1 MGTDPFFWKAGFRAV
16 GNRGLSPIFAATT
29 MPRLMADAPKLYL
42 VDAMSNIHRAYHAIQ
57 RLSTAAGRPTNAIYG
72 FVTMLR
78 KMLREHAPEYLA
90 VAWDGP
96 QRTLRHEAYSE
107 YKANRQP
114 MADDLA
120 SQIPTIRQILDA
132 YRIPVLELPGYEAD
146 DVIGT
151 LAKKASTM
159 GFDVVIVTADKDML
173 QLVGPRVR
181 VFHTGR
187 ERFLDEA
194 GVREFFGVAPGQV
207 ADVLALMG
215 DSVDNIPGVP
225 RVGEVTAKKW
235 IAEYG
240 DLPTL
245 LARADEI
252 KGKVGE
258 SLREHR
264 EDALVSR
271 RLVEIPTDLAI
282 PFEPDAL
289 RCTPADAKTLKDLF
303 VELEFHSL
311 AAEIHD
317 ESAVRPEIS
326 ALRRKPGEPF
336 AVDPSRP
343 LGLALLRAKDRMLL
357 SVSDG
362 KDVEIAEESPAEIAR
377 RWRGLDR
384 PGRSVTIADAKPLDA
399 LLAREGAS
407 VEADVFDVCLAQY
420 VLSPGAGSSEFEVMA
435 FQRLGHRVTT
445 DKEAGIVSCSLPE
458 GYAVETADRWLGE
471 RASGT
476 LALAERL
483 RPEMEKRPE
492 LERIYR
498 EIERPLTPVLARMEQ
513 AGIRVDIPYLAE
525 MSARMDRDLRALE
538 EKIWEEAGEQFN
550 VNSPV
555 KLGQVLFEKMK
566 YPVGRKTA
574 KTRVSSTGVE
584 VLNELAEQGFP
595 IARLIIEYRE
605 ISKLKGTYV
614 DALPQ
619 LADVESRVHSSF
631 HQTVAATGRLSS
643 SDPNLQN
650 IPIRTAAGREIRRA
664 FVAAPGTRLVIAD
677 YSQIELRILAH
688 LSGDAALIGA
698 FERGDDIHRATASKI
713 FGVAPDLVST
723 EMRFAAKRIN
733 FALLYGM
740 AAYTLG
746 RDLGVPTAEAKSYIE
761 SYFAQFPAVR
771 GTLDGILDEARNT
784 REVRTIFG
792 RVRPIPDIHASNGMV
807 RGNAERMALNAP
819 FQGSAADIIK
829 IAMVRLDHSLA
840 EAGSRARM
848 LLQVHD
854 ELVLEAPE
862 DEVEEVS
869 ALVRRVMEG
878 AAKLRVHLAVD
889 VGAGDNWLD
898 AKH

>member
-1 MGTDPFFWKAGFRAV
+1 MRP
-16 GNRGLSPIFAATT
+16 FAADLESPGMTEA
-29 MPRLMADAPKLYL
+29 PPKLYL

-57 RLSTAAGRPTNAIYG
+57 RLSTSTGRPTNAIYG

-78 KMLREHAPEYLA
+78 KMMREHTPDYVA

-96 QRTLRHEAYSE
+96 EKTLRHEAYVD
-107 YKANRQP
+107 YKANRP
-114 MADDLA
+114 AMADDLA
-120 SQIPTIRQILDA
+120 VQLPAIRSILGA
-132 YRIPVLELPGYEAD
+132 YRIPVLELAGYEAD

-151 LAKKASTM
+151 LSKKASAM

-187 ERFLDEA
+187 EKFLDEA
-194 GVREFFGVAPGQV
+194 GVREFFGVSPAQV
-207 ADVLALMG
+207 VDVLALMG

-240 DLPTL
+240 DLATL

-264 EDALVSR
+264 EDALISR
-271 RLVEIPTDLAI
+271 RLVEIPVDLDI
-282 PFEPDAL
+282 PFEPDAF
-289 RCTPADAKTLKDLF
+289 RSTAADAEKLRALF

-317 ESAVRPEIS
+317 ESAVAPEIS
-326 ALRRKPGEPF
+326 AVRRRPGEPF
-336 AVDPSRP
+336 TVDPSGP
-343 LGLALLRAKDRMLL
+343 LGVALLRAKERVLL
-357 SVSDG
+357 AVSDG
-362 KDVEIAEESPAEIAR
+362 QNVEIAEESGPEIAA
-377 RWRGLDR
+377 RWRALDR
-384 PGRSVTIADAKPLDA
+384 PGRTVTVADAKPLDA
-399 LLAREGAS
+399 LLAREGGS
-407 VEADVFDVCLAQY
+407 VAADVFDVCLAQY
-420 VLSPGAGSSEFEVMA
+420 VLSPGVGSSDFEVMA
-435 FQRLGHRVTT
+435 FQRLGHRVTAN
-445 DKEAGIVSCSLPE
+445 KEAGIVSCALPE

-476 LALAERL
+476 LGLATRL
-483 RPEMEKRPE
+483 RAEMEKRPA
-492 LERIYR
+492 L
-498 EIERPLTPVLARMEQ
+498 
-513 AGIRVDIPYLAE
+513 AGIAVDIPYLSE
-525 MSARMDRDLRALE
+525 MSVRMEKGLRALE

-555 KLGQVLFEKMK
+555 KLGSVLFEKMK
-566 YPVGRKTA
+566 LPVGRKTA

-584 VLNELAEQGFP
+584 VLNELAEGGFP
-595 IARLIIEYRE
+595 IARLVIEYRE

-619 LADVESRVHSSF
+619 LADESSRVHSSF

-664 FVAAPGTRLVIAD
+664 FVAPPGKKLVVAD

-688 LSGDAALIGA
+688 LSGDQNLIAA
-698 FERGDDIHRATASKI
+698 FERGDDIHRATAAKI
-713 FGVAPDLVST
+713 FGVSPDLVSQ

-740 AAYTLG
+740 AAFTLG
-746 RDLGVPTAEAKSYIE
+746 KDLGVPTAEAKSYIE
-761 SYFAQFPAVR
+761 SYFAQFPGVR
-771 GTLDGILDEARNT
+771 GYLDGILDEARRT
-784 REVRTIFG
+784 HEVTTIFG
-792 RVRPIPDIHASNGMV
+792 RVRPIPDIQASNGMV

-829 IAMVRLDHSLA
+829 IAMVRLD
-840 EAGSRARM
+840 RALTEEGFQARL

-854 ELVLEAPE
+854 ELVLEAPA
-862 DEVEEVS
+862 EEVPALS
-869 ALVRRVMEG
+869 ATVRRVMEE
-878 AAKLRVHLAVD
+878 ATRLKVHLAVD
-889 VGAGDNWLD
+889 VGSGDNWLT
-898 AKH
+898 AK

>member
-1 MGTDPFFWKAGFRAV
+1 
-16 GNRGLSPIFAATT
+16 
-29 MPRLMADAPKLYL
+29 MPEAPPKLYL

-57 RLSTAAGRPTNAIYG
+57 RLSTSAGRPTNAIYG

-78 KMLREHAPEYLA
+78 KMLREHTPDYLA

-96 QRTLRHEAYSE
+96 QRTLRHEQYAE

-120 SQIPTIRQILDA
+120 SQVPVIRQILDA

-187 ERFLDEA
+187 EKFLDTA
-194 GVREFFGVAPGQV
+194 GVREFFGVAPEQV

-235 IAEYG
+235 ISEYG

-245 LARADEI
+245 LARAGEI

-264 EDALVSR
+264 ENAVISR
-271 RLVEIPTDLAI
+271 RLVEIPTDLPI

-289 RCTPADAKTLKDLF
+289 RCAPADSKRLKDLF

-326 ALRRKPGEPF
+326 AVRRRPGERFSIGPD
-336 AVDPSRP
+336 AP
-343 LGLALLRAKDRMLL
+343 LGVALLSAKDGMLL
-357 SVSDG
+357 AVSDG
-362 KDVEIAEESPAEIAR
+362 ENVEIAEESPAEIAR
-377 RWRGLDR
+377 RWRDLDR
-384 PGRSVTIADAKPLDA
+384 PARPVAIADAKPLDA
-399 LLAREGAS
+399 LLEREGSA
-407 VEADVFDVCLAQY
+407 VVGDVFDVCLAQY

-435 FQRLGHRVTT
+435 FQRLGHRVTS
-445 DKEAGIVSCSLPE
+445 DKEAGIVACSLPE

-492 LERIYR
+492 LEKIYR
-498 EIERPLTPVLARMEQ
+498 EIERPLTPVLARMEH
-513 AGIRVDIPYLAE
+513 AGIRVDLPYLKE

-538 EKIWEEAGEQFN
+538 EKIWAESGEQFN

-555 KLGQVLFEKMK
+555 KLGQILFEKMK

-584 VLNELAEQGFP
+584 VLTELAEQGFP
-595 IARLIIEYRE
+595 IARLVIEYRE

-614 DALPQ
+614 DALPL
-619 LADVESRVHSSF
+619 LADSDSRVHSSF

-664 FVAAPGTRLVIAD
+664 FVAPPGGKLVIAD

-688 LSGDAALIGA
+688 LSNDAALIAA

-713 FGVAPDLVST
+713 FGVAPELVST

-740 AAYTLG
+740 AAFTLG
-746 RDLGVPTAEAKSYIE
+746 KDLGVSTAEAKSYIE
-761 SYFAQFPAVR
+761 SYFAQFPGVR
-771 GTLDGILDEARNT
+771 GTLDGILEEARRT
-784 REVRTIFG
+784 KEVRTIFG

-829 IAMVRLDHSLA
+829 IAMVRLDRALA
-840 EAGSRARM
+840 DGGFETRM

-862 DEVEEVS
+862 REVEEVS
-869 ALVRRVMEG
+869 ALVRQLMEG
-878 AAKLRVHLAVD
+878 AAQLRVHLAVD
-889 VGAGDNWLD
+889 VGAGENWLN
-898 AKH
+898 AKK

>member
-1 MGTDPFFWKAGFRAV
+1 MTEAP
-16 GNRGLSPIFAATT
+16 
-29 MPRLMADAPKLYL
+29 PKLYL

-57 RLSTAAGRPTNAIYG
+57 RLSTSAGRPTNAIYG

-78 KMLREHAPEYLA
+78 KMLREHGPDYLA

-96 QRTLRHEAYSE
+96 QRTVRHDAYAE
-107 YKANRQP
+107 YKANRP
-114 MADDLA
+114 VMADDLA
-120 SQIPTIRQILDA
+120 SQLPAIRQILDA
-132 YRIPVLELPGYEAD
+132 YKIPVLELPGYEAD

-173 QLVGPRVR
+173 QLVSPRVR

-187 ERFLDEA
+187 EKFLDET
-194 GVREFFGVAPGQV
+194 GVREFFGVAPEQV

-235 IAEYG
+235 IADFG
-240 DLPTL
+240 DLATL
-245 LARADEI
+245 LARAGEI

-258 SLREHR
+258 SLREHKA
-264 EDALVSR
+264 DAIVSR
-271 RLVEIPTDLAI
+271 RLVEIPTDLPI

-289 RCTPADAKTLKDLF
+289 RRSPPDAQKLKELF

-317 ESAVRPEIS
+317 ESAATPEIS
-326 ALRRKPGEPF
+326 AVRRKPGEPF
-336 AVDPSRP
+336 TVDASRP
-343 LGLALLRAKDRMLL
+343 LGIALLRARDRMLL

-362 KDVEIAEESPAEIAR
+362 ETVEIAEESPIEIAA
-377 RWRGLDR
+377 RWRTLDR
-384 PGRSVTIADAKPLDA
+384 PGRAVTIADAKPLDA
-399 LLAREGAS
+399 LLAREGSTIA
-407 VEADVFDVCLAQY
+407 ADVFDVCLAQY

-435 FQRLGHRVTT
+435 FQRLGHRVTS
-445 DKEAGIVSCSLPE
+445 DKEAGIVSCALPE

-476 LALAERL
+476 RKLAERL

-492 LERIYR
+492 LDRIYR
-498 EIERPLTPVLARMEQ
+498 EIERPLTPVLARMEL
-513 AGIRVDIPYLAE
+513 AGISVDIPYLKE
-525 MSARMDRDLRALE
+525 MSVRMDRDLRALE
-538 EKIWEEAGEQFN
+538 EKIWAEAGEQFN

-555 KLGQVLFEKMK
+555 KLGQILFEKMK
-566 YPVGRKTA
+566 YPPSKKTA

-584 VLNELAEQGFP
+584 VLNDLAERGYP
-595 IARLIIEYRE
+595 IARLLIEYRE
-605 ISKLKGTYV
+605 IAKLKGTYV

-619 LADVESRVHSSF
+619 LADAKSRVHSSF

-664 FVAAPGTRLVIAD
+664 FVAPPGAKLVVAD

-688 LSGDAALIGA
+688 LSGDQALIGA
-698 FERGDDIHRATASKI
+698 FERGDDIHRATAAKI
-713 FGVAPDLVST
+713 FGVSPDLVST

-740 AAYTLG
+740 AAFTLG
-746 RDLGVPTAEAKSYIE
+746 KDLGVSTAEAKSYIE

-771 GTLDGILDEARNT
+771 GTLDGILQEARRT
-784 REVRTIFG
+784 KEVRTIFG
-792 RVRPIPDIHASNGMV
+792 RVRPIPEIHASNAVV

-829 IAMVRLDHSLA
+829 IAMVRLDRALA

-862 DEVEEVS
+862 EEVAGVS
-869 ALVRRVMEG
+869 ALVRRVMES
-878 AAKLRVHLAVD
+878 ATQLRVHLAVE
-889 VGAGDNWLD
+889 VGSGDNWLA
-898 AKH
+898 AK